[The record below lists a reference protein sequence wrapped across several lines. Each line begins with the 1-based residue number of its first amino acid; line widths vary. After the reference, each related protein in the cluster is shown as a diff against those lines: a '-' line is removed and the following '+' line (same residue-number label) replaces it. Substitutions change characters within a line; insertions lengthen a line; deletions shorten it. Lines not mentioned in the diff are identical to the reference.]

1 MLWQSNNILE
11 KYSTVVEKILETLVE
26 PMRICYNLIEVI
38 HMKKI
43 LKALLIIVLVI
54 ISVAAAG
61 LGWLSANEYKPDDVT
76 EISVMRAASN
86 QKTLHIGDTISLMSW
101 NIGYAGLGKDSDF
114 FMDGGQE
121 VAAADRATVY
131 SYLNGIN
138 RAIYAANVKTPD
150 IRLFQEVDE
159 NSSRTYGINEIKH
172 IGKDNTAYAYNFS
185 TPFVPYPLP
194 PIGKVNS
201 GLLTS
206 TAYPINYAER
216 VSLPCPFDWPV
227 SAVNLKRCLL
237 ASYIPI
243 ANSDKYLVVVNM
255 HLEAYDDGEGKVA
268 QTKQL
273 LSYIQKEYE
282 KGNYVI
288 AGGDFNQEF
297 PGALDAYPNSH
308 TDLWAPGLLESDML
322 PEAWQ
327 FAYDLST
334 PTCRLLNQPYEP
346 EDTENTQYYVIDGF
360 ILSPNVKLN
369 SVETLDYGFEYSDHN
384 PVSMSITLS

>member
-1 MLWQSNNILE
+1 
-11 KYSTVVEKILETLVE
+11 
-26 PMRICYNLIEVI
+26 
-38 HMKKI
+38 MKKI
-43 LKALLIIVLVI
+43 LKALLVIVLVI

-61 LGWLSANEYKPDDVT
+61 LGWLSANEYKPEDVT

-86 QKTLHIGDTISLMSW
+86 QKALHIGDTISIMSW

-121 VAAADRATVY
+121 VAAADKATVY

-138 RAIYAANVKTPD
+138 RAIYAATVKTPD

-159 NSSRTYGINEIKH
+159 NSARTYGINEIKH

-185 TPFVPYPLP
+185 TPFVPYPMP

-273 LSYIQKEYE
+273 LSFIQKEYE

-297 PGALDAYPNSH
+297 PGALDTYPNSH

-327 FAYDLST
+327 FAYDLSV